1 MKRIGT
7 LTALAAIVLALAF
20 LGAACGKKSVWAPDT
35 RNANSDS
42 LALASA
48 KGPSDLQV
56 LWKTPTAG
64 FITGKPLVRTGV
76 VYVADWNGNVYA
88 VATGTGVI
96 VWQKNIEEV
105 DPKWPWHGFSGTGT
119 MSADML
125 YEASAEGNLFA
136 IDPKA
141 GAIKWQK
148 HFADKPYS
156 GNTGALLYYDNM
168 VYVPV
173 SSLDEGMDKQPN
185 FTTDFQGKVVA
196 FDALTGKKVWECKT
210 VTGTEN
216 GVAVWSGFAIDPAA
230 GILYFTT
237 GNNYTGTASKLSDA
251 IIAVDAK
258 TGIVKWAKQGTPNDV
273 WTMAQPK
280 NGPDYDFAAPPQ
292 LLDVTIGGE
301 ARQLVLAGQKS
312 GKLWVLDRRSGEV
325 VWSDSLGAGAMGGG
339 FMAGASIDGA
349 GIYAWTN
356 NAFGHAAADTTHPM
370 DMDVAA
376 FEPATG
382 KLLWKKAHAQPASVT
397 TAGFAAGGYYFVG
410 SLDGLI
416 RAYNTKTGDLAWTSE
431 AMGSIST
438 SIVLSGGKMYFGTGL
453 PQMFG
458 GDVTTGGALH
468 CLGLPMKKK

>member
-7 LTALAAIVLALAF
+7 LSALAALVLALAF
-20 LGAACGKKSVWAPDT
+20 LGAACGKKTIWAPDT
-35 RNANSDS
+35 RNANADS
-42 LALASA
+42 MALA
-48 KGPSDLQV
+48 KGQGPNDLKV

-76 VYVADWNGNVYA
+76 VYVADWSGNIYA

-125 YEASAEGNLFA
+125 FEASAEGNLFG
-136 IDPKA
+136 IDPKG
-141 GAIKWQK
+141 GAVKWQTR
-148 HFADKPYS
+148 FADKPVS

-185 FTTDFQGKVVA
+185 FTTDFQGKVMA

-210 VTGTEN
+210 VTGTGN
-216 GVAVWSGFAIDPAA
+216 GVAVWSGFALDPAA
-230 GILYFTT
+230 GFLYFTT
-237 GNNYTGTASKLSDA
+237 GNNYTGTATQMSDA
-251 IIAVDAK
+251 IVAVDAK
-258 TGIVKWAKQGTPNDV
+258 TGIVKWIKQGTKNDV

-280 NGPDYDFAAPPQ
+280 GGPDYDFGAAPQ
-292 LLDVTIGGE
+292 LLDVTIDGT
-301 ARQLVLAGQKS
+301 ARKLVLAGQKS
-312 GKLWVLDRRSGEV
+312 GKLWALDRMTGEQ
-325 VWSDSLGAGAMGGG
+325 VWSDSLGAGAVGGG

-349 GIYAWTN
+349 GVYAWAN
-356 NAFGHAAADTTHPM
+356 NAFTYAAPDSSMM
-370 DMDVAA
+370 DIAA

-382 KLLWKKAHAQPASVT
+382 KVLWKKVHAQSAGVT

-416 RAYNTKTGDLAWTSE
+416 RAYKTNTGDLAWTSE
-431 AMGSIST
+431 PMGSIST

-468 CLGLPMKKK
+468 CLGPAMKKK